1 LQNNKKKN
9 PAFDNSKKR
18 IVAITENKTRGV
30 LHIPQR
36 MEDASLFRAELDL
49 TLKTTESVMV
59 RARGK
64 QRGPGRGGARDDA
77 AILDGIIVVGADS
90 TSNDWEPIVDMPF
103 SLVGCRRRLR
113 TD

>member
-1 LQNNKKKN
+1 
-9 PAFDNSKKR
+9 
-18 IVAITENKTRGV
+18 
-30 LHIPQR
+30 
-36 MEDASLFRAELDL
+36 MEEASLFRAELDL

-64 QRGPGRGGARDDA
+64 PRGRGRGGARDDA
-77 AILDGIIVVGADS
+77 AILDGIIIAGADS

-103 SLVGCRRRLR
+103 SLVGCRRRRLR